1 MPTTRSAPTGAGDDR
16 KKALEAKKAKLAQ
29 MRAEKERRL
38 QEKKKVEQEKSQ
50 QTQQTVKEK
59 LEIDD
64 QVQNIMKEQNLTTN
78 TEPNASQT
86 PQVSASSS
94 NLPIDSNIHIQA
106 PNSTSQSQN
115 PIAALSRA
123 IPTLSKSSISHYEL
137 TPKEIISYAKETQ
150 TAVIATDCDDLA
162 ENNQDESEDKT
173 KQNSSEAQTGEK
185 IENSDQS
192 DETSQ
197 VPTEEQPEVVKE
209 LTQDEL
215 EQIHKSDQ
223 FWQFLDKATRVVER
237 ALTETQVDIFTDY
250 QADGAD
256 QDLLDPLNGEA
267 LSSSRVFCDE
277 AWTKNRIVS
286 AVEWS
291 TVHPELIYTAYGAKQ
306 SGSLHDPEG
315 VVCVWNTK
323 YKKDTPE
330 FVFHCPSPI
339 TSLAL
344 SPYSPNLTIGGTY
357 SGQIVI
363 WDNRSRKRTP
373 VQRSKHIAKS
383 HTHPIYCLDLVGS
396 KNSHNLISVSSDGRV
411 CSWSLDMLAQPQEPP
426 FDLTHPS
433 DKRRSISVMSS
444 SFPRANTN
452 QFLIGCE
459 DGGVY
464 QAQRHGNKS
473 GITDMFGYGGVGGSM
488 ASSTLSGFSSGA
500 STLHSLTMAH
510 SGPVF
515 GLSCHQAAG
524 TLDFSDLFLTAS
536 ADWSIKLWSTKYNTG
551 SSISTLSSGKEAA
564 STNSAS
570 NSSIIPSIH
579 AFENNQDYLYDIAWS
594 PAHPAVFV
602 CGDGQANIDL
612 WDINT
617 HTEMP
622 IATHK
627 MKGGSQCISK
637 LAWSQKGDMLAVGDD
652 IGRIELLEV
661 NEQLHQPAN
670 EEWSKFM
677 TTVQELT
684 QTSNEEARTDFASKS
699 ATSRGAGDFR
709 SSRMASGL

>member
-1 MPTTRSAPTGAGDDR
+1 MPLTRSGAAGDDR

-38 QEKKKVEQEKSQ
+38 QEKKKAEQEKAQ
-50 QTQQTVKEK
+50 QTQQTIQQKN
-59 LEIDD
+59 EIDN
-64 QVQNIMKEQNLTTN
+64 QVQSIINEQIQNPPEPQTN
-78 TEPNASQT
+78 T
-86 PQVSASSS
+86 PQVSSPSS
-94 NLPIDSNIHIQA
+94 NLPITSNIHINPQDV
-106 PNSTSQSQN
+106 NSTVPSQSHR
-115 PIAALSRA
+115 PP
-123 IPTLSKSSISHYEL
+123 PTLSKSSISHFEL

-150 TAVIATDCDDLA
+150 TTVVTTDNFEDLDQDVQVEIEEKPLEIQKEEEILQ
-162 ENNQDESEDKT
+162 ENTPQED
-173 KQNSSEAQTGEK
+173 SP
-185 IENSDQS
+185 I
-192 DETSQ
+192 
-197 VPTEEQPEVVKE
+197 EEQLPQVKE
-209 LTQDEL
+209 LTHDEL
-215 EQIHKSDQ
+215 EQIHKSDK

-277 AWTKNRIVS
+277 AWTRNRIVS

-291 TVHPELIYTAYGAKQ
+291 TVHPELIYTAYGAKEA
-306 SGSLHDPEG
+306 GSLHDPEG

-330 FVFHCPSPI
+330 FVFHCPSSI
-339 TSLAL
+339 TSLSL

-473 GITDMFGYGGVGGSM
+473 GITDMFGYGGVGGSL
-488 ASSTLSGFSSGA
+488 AGST
-500 STLHSLTMAH
+500 
-510 SGPVF
+510 
-515 GLSCHQAAG
+515 
-524 TLDFSDLFLTAS
+524 
-536 ADWSIKLWSTKYNTG
+536 
-551 SSISTLSSGKEAA
+551 
-564 STNSAS
+564 
-570 NSSIIPSIH
+570 
-579 AFENNQDYLYDIAWS
+579 EN
-594 PAHPAVFV
+594 
-602 CGDGQANIDL
+602 
-612 WDINT
+612 
-617 HTEMP
+617 
-622 IATHK
+622 HK
-627 MKGGSQCISK
+627 K
-637 LAWSQKGDMLAVGDD
+637 
-652 IGRIELLEV
+652 
-661 NEQLHQPAN
+661 H
-670 EEWSKFM
+670 
-677 TTVQELT
+677 
-684 QTSNEEARTDFASKS
+684 
-699 ATSRGAGDFR
+699 
-709 SSRMASGL
+709 

>member
-1 MPTTRSAPTGAGDDR
+1 MFYLRP
-16 KKALEAKKAKLAQ
+16 
-29 MRAEKERRL
+29 
-38 QEKKKVEQEKSQ
+38 
-50 QTQQTVKEK
+50 
-59 LEIDD
+59 IF
-64 QVQNIMKEQNLTTN
+64 QNQL
-78 TEPNASQT
+78 
-86 PQVSASSS
+86 V
-94 NLPIDSNIHIQA
+94 PIDSNIHIQA
-106 PNSTSQSQN
+106 PNSNTSQSQH
-115 PIAALSRA
+115 PLGAQPPRAL
-123 IPTLSKSSISHYEL
+123 PTLSKSSISHYEL

-162 ENNQDESEDKT
+162 ENTESEEK
-173 KQNSSEAQTGEK
+173 KQHQQNTSPEAQTGENSEKNETSNQSNDK
-185 IENSDQS
+185 IEI
-192 DETSQ
+192 
-197 VPTEEQPEVVKE
+197 PTEESPPETTKE
-209 LTQDEL
+209 FTQDEL

-306 SGSLHDPEG
+306 AGSLHDPEG

-339 TSLAL
+339 TSLTL

-357 SGQIVI
+357 SGQIVV

-488 ASSTLSGFSSGA
+488 ASST
-500 STLHSLTMAH
+500 
-510 SGPVF
+510 
-515 GLSCHQAAG
+515 
-524 TLDFSDLFLTAS
+524 
-536 ADWSIKLWSTKYNTG
+536 
-551 SSISTLSSGKEAA
+551 
-564 STNSAS
+564 
-570 NSSIIPSIH
+570 
-579 AFENNQDYLYDIAWS
+579 EN
-594 PAHPAVFV
+594 
-602 CGDGQANIDL
+602 
-612 WDINT
+612 
-617 HTEMP
+617 
-622 IATHK
+622 
-627 MKGGSQCISK
+627 
-637 LAWSQKGDMLAVGDD
+637 
-652 IGRIELLEV
+652 
-661 NEQLHQPAN
+661 
-670 EEWSKFM
+670 
-677 TTVQELT
+677 
-684 QTSNEEARTDFASKS
+684 
-699 ATSRGAGDFR
+699 
-709 SSRMASGL
+709 